1 MPDTRRPPKDD
12 FVSAIVDHR
21 AMSMFRESIFG
32 RPVVA
37 QRAGVRRDNEL
48 RRTELRLG
56 ELALAFVCSEEAND
70 RWKDAVAALSEKPV
84 RTLGAL
90 VDVLGEASCPFALR
104 PLGNKATDSALLRAN
119 LESFL
124 RELLWDAARISAGTM
139 TQRFTLK
146 TEVTAAEHDA
156 VVVLEAARRALSLSG
171 AHGWGFEEQAAILA
185 GLVLEIAGLSKRRT
199 TDDVDGARSAAVRRA
214 VARAQ
219 RRQR

>member
-1 MPDTRRPPKDD
+1 MVSPCRSPASAPRSTRANR
-12 FVSAIVDHR
+12 
-21 AMSMFRESIFG
+21 
-32 RPVVA
+32 
-37 QRAGVRRDNEL
+37 
-48 RRTELRLG
+48 G